1 MFQKF
6 NVIETWLGF
15 FGGFF
20 VGGGGGGRLQVMHNC
35 FIYNTR
41 FLNFLNKGFGM
52 K

>member
-6 NVIETWLGF
+6 NVIETWLGV

-20 VGGGGGGRLQVMHNC
+20 CLGGGGRLQVLHNC
-35 FIYNTR
+35 FIYKTR
-41 FLNFLNKGFGM
+41 FLNFLNKGSGM